1 MPRFLALPALVFMS
15 AAQAAPASFQLK
27 LATPPGT
34 QSIALVTHPA
44 QAIAQNVTAGPGGAD
59 PKAEFTVES
68 DGCLSYSYFANPGSA
83 SRYGRKDLCGF
94 TRSGLKVKV
103 VNTAPKLGQWTVVAY
118 LTSARGQQVP
128 LRILA
133 SVTPWKAAAPPTL
146 RQVVPPLNP

>member
-1 MPRFLALPALVFMS
+1 MPRFLALPALVLVS

-34 QSIALVTHPA
+34 QSIALVTHAA
-44 QAIAQNVTAGPGGAD
+44 QAIAQNVTTGPGGTN
-59 PKAEFTVES
+59 PKAEFTFTVEG
-68 DGCLSYSYFANPGSA
+68 DGCLSHLYFANPGTA
-83 SRYGRKDLCGF
+83 AQHRCGF
-94 TRSGLKVKV
+94 ARSGLKVKV

-118 LTSARGQQVP
+118 LTSARGQQVQ

-146 RQVVPPLNP
+146 RQIVPPLNP